1 MKRLRFVKFS
11 NSISPRRAWR
21 MRRVAIA
28 GLMLLVLWASVIA
41 GCGGSSE
48 SSSGSADLTLWT
60 GFTDRELGV
69 MKDVIAD
76 FEKTHPGI
84 HVKVVGGIS
93 DDKIVAAIRGGNAP
107 DVAHSFDAGAYTGAY
122 CSNGA
127 WIDLADYMQQDGL
140 SDDVFPEV
148 PREYSQFEG
157 TRCALPMLADVYGLY
172 YNKDLLANAGIDS
185 PPQTVS
191 QLMEDAKKLTER
203 NPDGSLKVVGLD
215 PFDGFYE
222 NIAAHWAPQWGVNW
236 VDESGKSNL
245 AAQPGWADM
254 LRWQKELID
263 WYGYDNL
270 VRWQVSAGDEFSA
283 QNAFER
289 GKLAMNLDGE
299 WRVAFIQ
306 NEHPELNFGT
316 APLPVDDAQPD
327 LYGSGYTSGSII
339 GIPKTSGHKDEAWQ
353 LLKYLATNTGAL
365 VKMTNGIRNVPTTSE
380 ALQSP
385 DIKPDQEFNVFL
397 DIFKNPNTRTTP
409 ITLVGSANQ
418 DLVDG
423 FIANYEAGKVD
434 DLEAGIANLDK
445 QIDDQLQAAG
455 GSQVP

>member
-1 MKRLRFVKFS
+1 
-11 NSISPRRAWR
+11 

-28 GLMLLVLWASVIA
+28 GLVLLVLSASVIA

-48 SSSGSADLTLWT
+48 SSSGSADLTFWT

-69 MKDVIAD
+69 MKDVVAD
-76 FEKTHPGI
+76 FEKTHPDI

-127 WIDLADYMQQDGL
+127 WIDLADYMNQDGL

-148 PREYSQFEG
+148 PRQYSQFEG

-172 YNKDLLANAGIDS
+172 YNKDLFAKAGLDG

-191 QLMEDAKKLTER
+191 QLMDYAKKLTER

-222 NIAAHWAPQWGVNW
+222 NIAAHWAPQWGVDW

-270 VRWQVSAGDEFSA
+270 VRWQASAGDEFSA

-299 WRVAFIQ
+299 WRVAFIGA
-306 NEHPELNFGT
+306 EHPELNFGT
-316 APLPVDDAQPD
+316 APLSVDDGQPD

-353 LLKYLATNTGAL
+353 LLKYLATDTGAL
-365 VKMTNGIRNVPTTSE
+365 VKMTNGIRNVPTTTA
-380 ALQSP
+380 ALESP
-385 DIKPDQEFNVFL
+385 DVKPDEAFNIFL
-397 DIFKNPNTRTTP
+397 DIFGNPNTRTTP

-418 DLVDG
+418 DLVDA
-423 FIANYEAGKVD
+423 FVTKYQAGKVD
-434 DLEAGIANLDK
+434 DLEGGLADLDQ
-445 QIDDQLQAAG
+445 QIDAQLEAAG
-455 GSQVP
+455 GAQVP

>member
-1 MKRLRFVKFS
+1 
-11 NSISPRRAWR
+11 
-21 MRRVAIA
+21 MRRVSIA
-28 GLMLLVLWASVIA
+28 VLVLLVLSASVIA

-48 SSSGSADLTLWT
+48 SSSGSADLTFWT

-76 FEKTHPGI
+76 FEKTHPNI

-127 WIDLADYMQQDGL
+127 WIDLADYMNQDGL

-148 PREYSQFEG
+148 PRQYSQFEG
-157 TRCALPMLADVYGLY
+157 TRCALPMLADAYGLY
-172 YNKDLLANAGIDS
+172 YNKDLFAKAGLDG
-185 PPQTVS
+185 PPQNVS
-191 QLMEDAKKLTER
+191 QLMDYAKKLTER

-222 NIAAHWAPQWGVNW
+222 NIAAHWAPQWGVDW

-270 VRWQVSAGDEFSA
+270 VRWQASAGDEFSA

-299 WRVAFIQ
+299 WRVAFIAA
-306 NEHPELNFGT
+306 EHPELNFGT

-339 GIPKTSGHKDEAWQ
+339 GIPKTSAHKDEAWQ
-353 LLKYLATNTGAL
+353 LLKYLATDTGAL
-365 VKMTNGIRNVPTTSE
+365 VKMTNEIRNVPTTTA
-380 ALQSP
+380 ALESP
-385 DIKPDQEFNVFL
+385 DVKPDEAFNVFL
-397 DIFKNPNTRTTP
+397 DIFANPNTRTTP

-418 DLVDG
+418 DLVDA
-423 FIANYEAGKVD
+423 FVTKYQAGKID
-434 DLEAGIANLDK
+434 DLEGGLADLDQ
-445 QIDDQLQAAG
+445 QIDAQLEAAG
-455 GSQVP
+455 GAQVP

>member
-1 MKRLRFVKFS
+1 
-11 NSISPRRAWR
+11 

-28 GLMLLVLWASVIA
+28 GLVLLVLSASVIA

-48 SSSGSADLTLWT
+48 SSSGSANLTFWT

-76 FEKTHPGI
+76 FEKTHPNI

-127 WIDLADYMQQDGL
+127 WIDLADYMSKDGL

-157 TRCALPMLADVYGLY
+157 TRCALPMLADAYGLY
-172 YNKDLLANAGIDS
+172 YNKDLFAQAGIDG
-185 PPQTVS
+185 PPKTVS
-191 QLMEDAKKLTER
+191 ELMEDAKKLTVR

-222 NIAAHWAPQWGVNW
+222 NIAAHWAPQWGVDW

-245 AAQPGWADM
+245 AAQPGWASM
-254 LRWQKELID
+254 LEWQKELID

-270 VRWQVSAGDEFSA
+270 VRWQASAGDEFSA

-299 WRVAFIQ
+299 WRVAFIAA
-306 NEHPELNFGT
+306 EHPELKFGT

-327 LYGSGYTSGSII
+327 LHGSGYTSGSII

-353 LLKYLATNTGAL
+353 LLKYLATETGAL
-365 VKMTNGIRNVPTTSE
+365 VKMTNEIRNVPTTTD
-380 ALQSP
+380 ALESP
-385 DIKPDQEFNVFL
+385 DVKPDEAFNIFL
-397 DIFKNPNTRTTP
+397 DIFANPNTRTTP

-418 DLVDG
+418 DLVDA
-423 FIANYEAGKVD
+423 FVTKYQAGKVD
-434 DLEAGIANLDK
+434 DLQGGLADLDK
-445 QIDDQLQAAG
+445 QIDAQLEAAG
-455 GSQVP
+455 GAQVP

>member
-1 MKRLRFVKFS
+1 
-11 NSISPRRAWR
+11 

-28 GLMLLVLWASVIA
+28 GLVLLVLSASVIA

-76 FEKTHPGI
+76 FEKTHPDI

-127 WIDLADYMQQDGL
+127 WIDLADYMKQDGL

-148 PREYSQFEG
+148 PRQYSQFEG

-172 YNKDLLANAGIDS
+172 YDKDLLAKAGIDS

-191 QLMEDAKKLTER
+191 QLMDDAKKLTER

-222 NIAAHWAPQWGVNW
+222 NVAAHWAPQWGVDW

-270 VRWQVSAGDEFSA
+270 VRWQASAGDEFSA

-299 WRVAFIQ
+299 WRVAFVQ
-306 NEHPELNFGT
+306 SEHPELNFGT

-353 LLKYLATNTGAL
+353 LLKFLATDTGAL
-365 VKMTNGIRNVPTTSE
+365 VKMTNGIRNVPTTTD
-380 ALQSP
+380 ALESP
-385 DIKPDQEFNVFL
+385 DVKPDGAFNIFL
-397 DIFKNPNTRTTP
+397 DIFGNPNTRTTP

-418 DLVDG
+418 DLVDA
-423 FIANYEAGKVD
+423 FVTKYQAGKVD
-434 DLEAGIANLDK
+434 DLEGGLADLDQ
-445 QIDDQLQAAG
+445 QIDAQLEAAG
-455 GSQVP
+455 GAQVP

>member
-1 MKRLRFVKFS
+1 
-11 NSISPRRAWR
+11 

-28 GLMLLVLWASVIA
+28 GLVLLVLSAGVIA

-76 FEKTHPGI
+76 FEKTHPDI

-127 WIDLADYMQQDGL
+127 WIDLADYMKQDGL

-148 PREYSQFEG
+148 PRQYSQFEG

-172 YNKDLLANAGIDS
+172 YNKDILAKAGIDS

-191 QLMEDAKKLTER
+191 QLMDDAKKLTER

-222 NIAAHWAPQWGVNW
+222 NVAAHWAPQWGVDW

-270 VRWQVSAGDEFSA
+270 VRWQASAGDEFSA

-299 WRVAFIQ
+299 WRVAFVQ
-306 NEHPELNFGT
+306 SEHPELNFGT

-353 LLKYLATNTGAL
+353 LLKYLATDTGAL
-365 VKMTNGIRNVPTTSE
+365 VKMTNGIRNVPTTTD
-380 ALQSP
+380 ALESP
-385 DIKPDQEFNVFL
+385 DVKPDEAFNIFL
-397 DIFKNPNTRTTP
+397 DIFGNPNTRTTP

-418 DLVDG
+418 DLVDA
-423 FIANYEAGKVD
+423 FVTKYQAGKVD
-434 DLEAGIANLDK
+434 DLESGLADLDE
-445 QIDDQLQAAG
+445 QIDAQLEAAG
-455 GSQVP
+455 GAQVP

>member
-1 MKRLRFVKFS
+1 
-11 NSISPRRAWR
+11 
-21 MRRVAIA
+21 MRRVVIA
-28 GLMLLVLWASVIA
+28 GLVLLVLSTSVIA

-48 SSSGSADLTLWT
+48 SSSGSADLTFWT

-76 FEKTHPGI
+76 FEKTHPDI

-127 WIDLADYMQQDGL
+127 WIDLADYMKQDGL

-148 PREYSQFEG
+148 PRQYSQFEG

-172 YNKDLLANAGIDS
+172 YNKDLLAKAGIDS

-191 QLMEDAKKLTER
+191 QLMDDAKKLTER

-222 NIAAHWAPQWGVNW
+222 NVAAHWAPQWGVDW

-270 VRWQVSAGDEFSA
+270 VRWQASAGDEFSA

-299 WRVAFIQ
+299 WRVAFVQ
-306 NEHPELNFGT
+306 SEHPELNFGT

-353 LLKYLATNTGAL
+353 LLKYLATDTGAL
-365 VKMTNGIRNVPTTSE
+365 VKMTNGIRNVPTTTD
-380 ALQSP
+380 ALESP
-385 DIKPDQEFNVFL
+385 DVKPDEAFNIFL
-397 DIFKNPNTRTTP
+397 DIFGNPNTRTTP

-418 DLVDG
+418 DLVDA
-423 FIANYEAGKVD
+423 FVTKYQAGKVD
-434 DLEAGIANLDK
+434 DLEGGLADLDQ
-445 QIDDQLQAAG
+445 QIDAQLEAAG
-455 GSQVP
+455 GAQVP

>member
-1 MKRLRFVKFS
+1 
-11 NSISPRRAWR
+11 

-28 GLMLLVLWASVIA
+28 GLVLLVLSASVIA

-76 FEKTHPGI
+76 FEKTHPDI

-127 WIDLADYMQQDGL
+127 WIDLADYMNQDGL

-148 PREYSQFEG
+148 PRQYSQFEG

-172 YNKDLLANAGIDS
+172 YNKDILAKAGIDS

-191 QLMEDAKKLTER
+191 QLMDDAKKLTER

-222 NIAAHWAPQWGVNW
+222 NVAAHWAPQWGVDW

-270 VRWQVSAGDEFSA
+270 VRWQASAGDEFSA

-299 WRVAFIQ
+299 WRVAFVQ
-306 NEHPELNFGT
+306 SEHPELNFGT

-353 LLKYLATNTGAL
+353 LLKYLATDTGAL
-365 VKMTNGIRNVPTTSE
+365 VKMTNGIRNVPTTTD
-380 ALQSP
+380 ALESP
-385 DIKPDQEFNVFL
+385 DVKPDEAFNIFL
-397 DIFKNPNTRTTP
+397 DIFGNPNTRTTP

-418 DLVDG
+418 DLVDA
-423 FIANYEAGKVD
+423 FVTKYQAGKVD
-434 DLEAGIANLDK
+434 DLEGGLADLDE
-445 QIDDQLQAAG
+445 QIDAQLEAAG
-455 GSQVP
+455 GAQVP

>member
-1 MKRLRFVKFS
+1 
-11 NSISPRRAWR
+11 

-28 GLMLLVLWASVIA
+28 GLVLLVLSASVIA

-76 FEKTHPGI
+76 FEKTHPDI

-127 WIDLADYMQQDGL
+127 WIDLADYMKQDGL

-148 PREYSQFEG
+148 PRQYSQFEG

-172 YNKDLLANAGIDS
+172 YNKDLLAKAGIDS

-191 QLMEDAKKLTER
+191 QLMDDAKKLTER

-222 NIAAHWAPQWGVNW
+222 NVAAHWAPQWGVDW

-270 VRWQVSAGDEFSA
+270 VRWQASAGDEFSA

-299 WRVAFIQ
+299 WRVAFVQ
-306 NEHPELNFGT
+306 SEHPELNFGT

-353 LLKYLATNTGAL
+353 LLKYLATDTGAL
-365 VKMTNGIRNVPTTSE
+365 VKMTNGIRNVPTTTD
-380 ALQSP
+380 ALESP
-385 DIKPDQEFNVFL
+385 DVKPDEAFNIFL
-397 DIFKNPNTRTTP
+397 DIFGNPNTRTTP

-418 DLVDG
+418 DLVDA
-423 FIANYEAGKVD
+423 FVTKYQAGKVD
-434 DLEAGIANLDK
+434 DLEGGLADLDE
-445 QIDDQLQAAG
+445 QIDAQLEAAG
-455 GSQVP
+455 GAQVP

>member
-1 MKRLRFVKFS
+1 
-11 NSISPRRAWR
+11 
-21 MRRVAIA
+21 MRRMAIA
-28 GLMLLVLWASVIA
+28 GLVLLVFSASVIA

-48 SSSGSADLTLWT
+48 SSAGSANLVYWT

-69 MKDVIAD
+69 MKDVVAD
-76 FEKTHPGI
+76 FEKTHPDI

-127 WIDLADYMQQDGL
+127 WIDLADYMKQDGL
-140 SDDVFPEV
+140 SDEIFPEV
-148 PREYSQFEG
+148 PRQYSQFEG

-172 YNKDLLANAGIDS
+172 FNKDLLAKAGIDG

-191 QLMEDAKKLTER
+191 QLMDYAKRLTER

-222 NIAAHWAPQWGVNW
+222 NVAAHWAPQWGVDW

-254 LRWQKELID
+254 LRWQKELVD

-270 VRWQVSAGDEFSA
+270 VRWQASAGDEFSA

-299 WRVAFIQ
+299 WRVAFVQ
-306 NEHPELNFGT
+306 AEHPELNFGT

-353 LLKYLATNTGAL
+353 LLKYLATDTGAL
-365 VKMTNGIRNVPTTSE
+365 VKMTNGIRNVPTTTD
-380 ALQSP
+380 ALESP
-385 DIKPDQEFNVFL
+385 DVKPDEAFNVFL
-397 DIFKNPNTRTTP
+397 DIFGNPNTRTTP

-418 DLVDG
+418 DLVDA
-423 FIANYEAGKVD
+423 FVTKYQAGKVD
-434 DLEAGIANLDK
+434 DLEAGLADLDQ
-445 QIDDQLQAAG
+445 QIDAQLEAAG
-455 GSQVP
+455 GAQVP

>member
-1 MKRLRFVKFS
+1 
-11 NSISPRRAWR
+11 

-28 GLMLLVLWASVIA
+28 GLVLLVLSASVVA

-48 SSSGSADLTLWT
+48 SSSGSANLVYWT

-69 MKDVIAD
+69 MKDVVAD
-76 FEKTHPGI
+76 FEKTHPDI

-127 WIDLADYMQQDGL
+127 WIDLADYMNQDGL
-140 SDDVFPEV
+140 SDEIFPEV
-148 PREYSQFEG
+148 PRQYSQFEG

-172 YNKDLLANAGIDS
+172 YNKDLLAKAGIDS

-191 QLMEDAKKLTER
+191 QLMDDAKKLTER

-222 NIAAHWAPQWGVNW
+222 NVAAHWAPQWGVDW

-270 VRWQVSAGDEFSA
+270 VRWQASAGDEFSA

-299 WRVAFIQ
+299 WRVAFVQ
-306 NEHPELNFGT
+306 AEHPELNFGT

-353 LLKYLATNTGAL
+353 LLKYLATDTGAL
-365 VKMTNGIRNVPTTSE
+365 VKMTNGIRNVPTTTD
-380 ALQSP
+380 ALESP
-385 DIKPDQEFNVFL
+385 DVKPDEAFNVFL
-397 DIFKNPNTRTTP
+397 DIFGNPNTRTTP

-418 DLVDG
+418 DLVDA
-423 FIANYEAGKVD
+423 FVTKYQAGKVD
-434 DLEAGIANLDK
+434 DLDAALADLDQ
-445 QIDDQLQAAG
+445 QIDAQLEAAG
-455 GSQVP
+455 GAQVP

>member
-1 MKRLRFVKFS
+1 
-11 NSISPRRAWR
+11 

-28 GLMLLVLWASVIA
+28 GLVLLVLSASVIA

-48 SSSGSADLTLWT
+48 SSSGSADLTFWT

-69 MKDVIAD
+69 MKDVVAD
-76 FEKTHPGI
+76 FEKTHPDI

-127 WIDLADYMQQDGL
+127 WIDLADYMNQDGL

-148 PREYSQFEG
+148 PRQYSQFEG

-172 YNKDLLANAGIDS
+172 YNKDLFAKAGLDG

-191 QLMEDAKKLTER
+191 QLMDYAKKLTER

-222 NIAAHWAPQWGVNW
+222 NIAAHWAPQWGVDW

-270 VRWQVSAGDEFSA
+270 VRWQASAGDEFSA

-299 WRVAFIQ
+299 WRVAFIGA
-306 NEHPELNFGT
+306 EHPELNFGT
-316 APLPVDDAQPD
+316 APLSVDDGQPD

-353 LLKYLATNTGAL
+353 LLKYLATDTGAL
-365 VKMTNGIRNVPTTSE
+365 VKMTNGIRNVPTTTA
-380 ALQSP
+380 ALESP
-385 DIKPDQEFNVFL
+385 DVKPDEAFNIFL
-397 DIFKNPNTRTTP
+397 DIFGNPNTRTTP
-409 ITLVGSANQ
+409 VTLVGSANQ
-418 DLVDG
+418 DLVDA
-423 FIANYEAGKVD
+423 FVTKYQAGKVD
-434 DLEAGIANLDK
+434 DLEGGLADLDQ
-445 QIDDQLQAAG
+445 QIDAQLEAAG
-455 GSQVP
+455 GAQVP

>member
-1 MKRLRFVKFS
+1 
-11 NSISPRRAWR
+11 

-28 GLMLLVLWASVIA
+28 GLVLLVLSASVIA

-48 SSSGSADLTLWT
+48 SSSGSADLTFWT

-76 FEKTHPGI
+76 FEKTHPDI

-127 WIDLADYMQQDGL
+127 WIDLGDYMKQDGL

-148 PREYSQFEG
+148 PRQYSQFEG

-172 YNKDLLANAGIDS
+172 YNKDLFAKAGLDG
-185 PPQTVS
+185 PPQNVS
-191 QLMEDAKKLTER
+191 QLMDYAKKLTER

-222 NIAAHWAPQWGVNW
+222 NVAAHWAPQWGVDW
-236 VDESGKSNL
+236 VDESGKSSL

-270 VRWQVSAGDEFSA
+270 VRWQASAGDEFSA

-299 WRVAFIQ
+299 WRVAFVQ
-306 NEHPELNFGT
+306 AEHPELNFGT
-316 APLPVDDAQPD
+316 APFPVDDTQPD

-353 LLKYLATNTGAL
+353 LLKYLATDTGAL
-365 VKMTNGIRNVPTTSE
+365 VKMTNGIRNVPTTTA
-380 ALQSP
+380 ALESP
-385 DIKPDQEFNVFL
+385 DVKPDEAFNIFL
-397 DIFKNPNTRTTP
+397 DIFGNPNTRTTP

-418 DLVDG
+418 DLVDA
-423 FIANYEAGKVD
+423 FVTKYQAGKVD
-434 DLEAGIANLDK
+434 DLEGGLADLDQ
-445 QIDDQLQAAG
+445 QIDAQLEAAG
-455 GSQVP
+455 GAQVP

>member
-1 MKRLRFVKFS
+1 
-11 NSISPRRAWR
+11 
-21 MRRVAIA
+21 MRRLVSAAAMVCA
-28 GLMLLVLWASVIA
+28 GALLVV
-41 GCGGSSE
+41 GCGGGSD
-48 SSSGSADLTLWT
+48 SSSSAGGGETTITFWT
-60 GFTDRELGV
+60 GFTSRELGV
-69 MKDVIAD
+69 MKDVVAG
-76 FEKTHPGI
+76 FEKTHPDI

-127 WIDLADYMQQDGL
+127 WIDLADYMNQDGL

-148 PREYSQFEG
+148 PRQYSQFEG

-172 YNKDLLANAGIDS
+172 YNKDLLAKAGIDS

-191 QLMEDAKKLTER
+191 QLMDDAKKLTER

-222 NIAAHWAPQWGVNW
+222 NVAAHWAPQWGVDW

-270 VRWQVSAGDEFSA
+270 VRWQASAGDEFSA

-299 WRVAFIQ
+299 WRVAFVQ
-306 NEHPELNFGT
+306 SEHPELNFAT

-353 LLKYLATNTGAL
+353 LLKYLATDTGAL
-365 VKMTNGIRNVPTTSE
+365 VKMTNGIRNVPTTTD
-380 ALQSP
+380 ALESP
-385 DIKPDQEFNVFL
+385 DVKPDEAFNIFL
-397 DIFKNPNTRTTP
+397 DIFGNPNTRTTP

-418 DLVDG
+418 DLVDA
-423 FIANYEAGKVD
+423 FVTKYQAGKVD
-434 DLEAGIANLDK
+434 DLEGGLADLDQ
-445 QIDDQLQAAG
+445 QIDAQLEAAG
-455 GSQVP
+455 GAQVP

>member
-1 MKRLRFVKFS
+1 
-11 NSISPRRAWR
+11 

-28 GLMLLVLWASVIA
+28 GLVLLVLSASVIA

-48 SSSGSADLTLWT
+48 SSSGSADLTFWT

-69 MKDVIAD
+69 MKDVVAD
-76 FEKTHPGI
+76 FEKTHPDI

-127 WIDLADYMQQDGL
+127 WIDLADYRNQDGL

-148 PREYSQFEG
+148 PRQYSQFEG

-172 YNKDLLANAGIDS
+172 YNKDLFAKAGLDG

-191 QLMEDAKKLTER
+191 QLMDYAKKLTQR

-222 NIAAHWAPQWGVNW
+222 NIAAHWAPQWGVDW

-270 VRWQVSAGDEFSA
+270 VRWQASAGDEFSA
-283 QNAFER
+283 QHAFER

-299 WRVAFIQ
+299 WRVAFIGA
-306 NEHPELNFGT
+306 EHPDLNFGT

-353 LLKYLATNTGAL
+353 LLKYLATDTGAL
-365 VKMTNGIRNVPTTSE
+365 VKMTNGIRNVPTTTD
-380 ALQSP
+380 ALESP
-385 DIKPDQEFNVFL
+385 DVKPDEAFNIFL
-397 DIFKNPNTRTTP
+397 DIFGNPNTRTTP

-418 DLVDG
+418 DLVDA
-423 FIANYEAGKVD
+423 FVTKYQAGKVD
-434 DLEAGIANLDK
+434 DLEGGLADLDQ
-445 QIDDQLQAAG
+445 QIDAQLEAAG
-455 GSQVP
+455 GAQVP

>member
-1 MKRLRFVKFS
+1 
-11 NSISPRRAWR
+11 

-28 GLMLLVLWASVIA
+28 VLVLLVLSASVIA

-48 SSSGSADLTLWT
+48 SSSGSADLTFWT

-76 FEKTHPGI
+76 FEKTHPDI

-127 WIDLADYMQQDGL
+127 WIDLGDYMKQDGL

-148 PREYSQFEG
+148 PRQYSQFEG

-172 YNKDLLANAGIDS
+172 YNKDLFAKAGLEG
-185 PPQTVS
+185 PPQNVS
-191 QLMEDAKKLTER
+191 QLMDYAKKLTER

-222 NIAAHWAPQWGVNW
+222 NVAAHWAPQWGVDW

-270 VRWQVSAGDEFSA
+270 VRWQASAGDEFSA

-299 WRVAFIQ
+299 WRVAFVQ
-306 NEHPELNFGT
+306 AEHPELNFGT
-316 APLPVDDAQPD
+316 APLPVDDTQPD

-353 LLKYLATNTGAL
+353 LLKYLATDTGAL
-365 VKMTNGIRNVPTTSE
+365 VKMTNGIRNVPTTTA
-380 ALQSP
+380 ALESP
-385 DIKPDQEFNVFL
+385 DVKPDEAFNIFL
-397 DIFKNPNTRTTP
+397 DIFGNPNTRTTP

-418 DLVDG
+418 DLVDA
-423 FIANYEAGKVD
+423 FVTKYQAGKVD
-434 DLEAGIANLDK
+434 DLEGGLADLDQ
-445 QIDDQLQAAG
+445 QIDAQLEAAG
-455 GSQVP
+455 GAQVP

>member
-1 MKRLRFVKFS
+1 
-11 NSISPRRAWR
+11 

-28 GLMLLVLWASVIA
+28 GLVLLVLSASVIA

-48 SSSGSADLTLWT
+48 SSSGSADLIFWT
-60 GFTDRELGV
+60 GLTDRELGV
-69 MKDVIAD
+69 MKDVVAD
-76 FEKTHPGI
+76 FEKTHPDI

-127 WIDLADYMQQDGL
+127 WIDLADYMKQDGL

-157 TRCALPMLADVYGLY
+157 PRCAPPMLADVYGLY
-172 YNKDLLANAGIDS
+172 YNKDLFAKAGLDG
-185 PPQTVS
+185 PPQTAS
-191 QLMEDAKKLTER
+191 QLMDYAKKLTVR
-203 NPDGSLKVVGLD
+203 NPDGSLEVVGLD

-222 NIAAHWAPQWGVNW
+222 NIAAHWAPQWGVDW

-245 AAQPGWADM
+245 AAQPGWASM
-254 LRWQKELID
+254 LEWQKELID

-270 VRWQVSAGDEFSA
+270 VRGQASAGDEFSA

-289 GKLAMNLDGE
+289 GKRAMNRHGE
-299 WRVAFIQ
+299 WRVAFVED
-306 NEHPELNFGT
+306 EHPELKFGT
-316 APLPVDDAQPD
+316 APLPVDDTQPD

-339 GIPKTSGHKDEAWQ
+339 GIPKTSAHKDEAWQ
-353 LLKYLATNTGAL
+353 LLKHLATDTGAL
-365 VKMTNGIRNVPTTSE
+365 VKMTNEIRNVPTTTA
-380 ALQSP
+380 ALQSA
-385 DIKPDQEFNVFL
+385 DVKPDEAFNVFL
-397 DIFKNPNTRTTP
+397 DIFANPNTRTTP

-418 DLVDG
+418 DLVDA
-423 FIANYEAGKVD
+423 FVTKYQAGKID
-434 DLEAGIANLDK
+434 DLEGGLADLDQ
-445 QIDDQLQAAG
+445 QIDAQLEAAG
-455 GSQVP
+455 AAPGPGGG

>member
-1 MKRLRFVKFS
+1 
-11 NSISPRRAWR
+11 

-28 GLMLLVLWASVIA
+28 GLVLLVLSASVIA

-48 SSSGSADLTLWT
+48 SSSGSADLTFWT

-69 MKDVIAD
+69 MQDVVAD
-76 FEKTHPGI
+76 FEKTHPDI

-127 WIDLADYMQQDGL
+127 WIDLADYMNQDGL

-148 PREYSQFEG
+148 PRQYSQFEG

-172 YNKDLLANAGIDS
+172 YNKDLFAKAGLDG

-191 QLMEDAKKLTER
+191 QLMDYAKKLTER

-222 NIAAHWAPQWGVNW
+222 NIAAHWAPQWGVDW

-270 VRWQVSAGDEFSA
+270 VRWQASAGDEFSA

-299 WRVAFIQ
+299 WRVAFIGA
-306 NEHPELNFGT
+306 EHPELNFGT
-316 APLPVDDAQPD
+316 APLSVDDGQPD

-353 LLKYLATNTGAL
+353 LLKYLATDTGAL
-365 VKMTNGIRNVPTTSE
+365 VKMTNGIRNVPTTTA
-380 ALQSP
+380 ALESP
-385 DIKPDQEFNVFL
+385 DVKPDEAFNIFL
-397 DIFKNPNTRTTP
+397 DIFGNPNTRTTP

-418 DLVDG
+418 DLVDA
-423 FIANYEAGKVD
+423 FVTKYQAGKVD
-434 DLEAGIANLDK
+434 DLEGGLADLDQ
-445 QIDDQLQAAG
+445 QIDAQLEAAG
-455 GSQVP
+455 GAQVP

>member
-1 MKRLRFVKFS
+1 M
-11 NSISPRRAWR
+11 
-21 MRRVAIA
+21 
-28 GLMLLVLWASVIA
+28 
-41 GCGGSSE
+41 
-48 SSSGSADLTLWT
+48 
-60 GFTDRELGV
+60 
-69 MKDVIAD
+69 
-76 FEKTHPGI
+76 
-84 HVKVVGGIS
+84 KVVGGIS

-127 WIDLADYMQQDGL
+127 WIDLADYMKQDGL

-148 PREYSQFEG
+148 PRQYSQFEG

-172 YNKDLLANAGIDS
+172 YNKDLLAKAGIDS

-191 QLMEDAKKLTER
+191 QLMDDAKKLTER

-222 NIAAHWAPQWGVNW
+222 NVAAHWAPQWGVDW

-270 VRWQVSAGDEFSA
+270 VRWQASAGDEFSA

-299 WRVAFIQ
+299 WRVAFVQ

-353 LLKYLATNTGAL
+353 LLKYLATDTGAL
-365 VKMTNGIRNVPTTSE
+365 VKMTNGIRNVPTTTD
-380 ALQSP
+380 ALESP
-385 DIKPDQEFNVFL
+385 DVKPDEAFNIFL
-397 DIFKNPNTRTTP
+397 DIFGNPNTRTTP

-418 DLVDG
+418 DLVDA
-423 FIANYEAGKVD
+423 FVTKYQAGKVD
-434 DLEAGIANLDK
+434 DLEGGLADLDQ
-445 QIDDQLQAAG
+445 QIDAQLEAAG
-455 GSQVP
+455 GAQVP

>member
-1 MKRLRFVKFS
+1 
-11 NSISPRRAWR
+11 

-28 GLMLLVLWASVIA
+28 VLVLLVLSASVIA

-48 SSSGSADLTLWT
+48 SSSGSADLTFWT

-76 FEKTHPGI
+76 FEKTHPDI

-127 WIDLADYMQQDGL
+127 WIDLGDYMKQDGL

-148 PREYSQFEG
+148 PRQYSQFEG

-172 YNKDLLANAGIDS
+172 YNKDLFAKAGLEG
-185 PPQTVS
+185 PPQNVS
-191 QLMEDAKKLTER
+191 QLMDYAKKLTER

-222 NIAAHWAPQWGVNW
+222 NVAAHWAPQWGVDW
-236 VDESGKSNL
+236 VDESGKSSL

-270 VRWQVSAGDEFSA
+270 VRWQASAGDEFSA

-299 WRVAFIQ
+299 WRVAFVQ
-306 NEHPELNFGT
+306 AEHPELNFGT
-316 APLPVDDAQPD
+316 APLPVDDTQPD

-353 LLKYLATNTGAL
+353 LLKYLATDTGAL
-365 VKMTNGIRNVPTTSE
+365 VKMTNGIRNVPTTTA
-380 ALQSP
+380 ALESP
-385 DIKPDQEFNVFL
+385 DVKPDEAFNIFL
-397 DIFKNPNTRTTP
+397 DIFGNPNTRTTP

-418 DLVDG
+418 DLVDA
-423 FIANYEAGKVD
+423 FVTKYQAGKVD
-434 DLEAGIANLDK
+434 DLEGGLADLDQ
-445 QIDDQLQAAG
+445 QIDAQLEAAG
-455 GSQVP
+455 GAQVP

>member
-1 MKRLRFVKFS
+1 
-11 NSISPRRAWR
+11 

-28 GLMLLVLWASVIA
+28 GLVLLVLSASVIA

-48 SSSGSADLTLWT
+48 SSSGSADLTFWT

-69 MKDVIAD
+69 MKDVVAD
-76 FEKTHPGI
+76 FEKTHPDI

-127 WIDLADYMQQDGL
+127 WIDLADYMNQDGL

-148 PREYSQFEG
+148 PRQYSQFEG

-172 YNKDLLANAGIDS
+172 YNKDLFAKAGLDG

-191 QLMEDAKKLTER
+191 QLMDYAKKLTER

-222 NIAAHWAPQWGVNW
+222 NIAAHWAPQWGVDW

-270 VRWQVSAGDEFSA
+270 VRWQASAGDEFSA

-299 WRVAFIQ
+299 WRVAFIGA
-306 NEHPELNFGT
+306 EHPELNFGT
-316 APLPVDDAQPD
+316 APLPVDDGQPD

-353 LLKYLATNTGAL
+353 LLKYLATDTGAL
-365 VKMTNGIRNVPTTSE
+365 VKMTNGIRNVPTTTD
-380 ALQSP
+380 ALESP
-385 DIKPDQEFNVFL
+385 DVKPDEAFNIFL
-397 DIFKNPNTRTTP
+397 DIFGNPNTRTTP

-418 DLVDG
+418 DLVDA
-423 FIANYEAGKVD
+423 FVTKYQAGKVD
-434 DLEAGIANLDK
+434 DLEGGLAELDQ
-445 QIDDQLQAAG
+445 QIDAQLEAAG
-455 GSQVP
+455 GAQVP

>member
-1 MKRLRFVKFS
+1 
-11 NSISPRRAWR
+11 

-28 GLMLLVLWASVIA
+28 GLVLLVLSASVIA

-48 SSSGSADLTLWT
+48 SSSGSADLTFWT

-76 FEKTHPGI
+76 FEKTHPDI

-127 WIDLADYMQQDGL
+127 WIDLADYMNQDGL
-140 SDDVFPEV
+140 SDEVFPEV
-148 PREYSQFEG
+148 PRQYSQFEG

-172 YNKDLLANAGIDS
+172 YNKDLFAKAGLDG
-185 PPQTVS
+185 PPQNVS
-191 QLMEDAKKLTER
+191 QLMDYAKKLTER

-222 NIAAHWAPQWGVNW
+222 NVAAHWAPQWGVDW

-270 VRWQVSAGDEFSA
+270 VRWQASAGDEFSA

-299 WRVAFIQ
+299 WRVAFIGA
-306 NEHPELNFGT
+306 EHPELNFGT
-316 APLPVDDAQPD
+316 APLPVDDGQPD

-339 GIPKTSGHKDEAWQ
+339 GIPKTSEHQDEAWQ
-353 LLKYLATNTGAL
+353 LLKYLATDTGAL
-365 VKMTNGIRNVPTTSE
+365 VKMTNGIRNVPTTTD
-380 ALQSP
+380 ALESP
-385 DIKPDQEFNVFL
+385 DVKPDEAFNIFL
-397 DIFKNPNTRTTP
+397 DIFGNPNTRTTP

-418 DLVDG
+418 DLVDA
-423 FIANYEAGKVD
+423 FVTKYQAGKVD
-434 DLEAGIANLDK
+434 DLEGGLADLDQ
-445 QIDDQLQAAG
+445 QIDAQLEAAG
-455 GSQVP
+455 GAQVP

>member
-1 MKRLRFVKFS
+1 
-11 NSISPRRAWR
+11 

-28 GLMLLVLWASVIA
+28 GLVLLVLSASVIA

-69 MKDVIAD
+69 MKDVIVD
-76 FEKTHPGI
+76 FEKTHPDI

-127 WIDLADYMQQDGL
+127 WIDLADYMKQDGL

-148 PREYSQFEG
+148 PRQYSQFEG

-172 YNKDLLANAGIDS
+172 YNKDLFAKAGLDG

-191 QLMEDAKKLTER
+191 QLMDYAKKLTER

-222 NIAAHWAPQWGVNW
+222 NVAAHWAPQWGVDW

-270 VRWQVSAGDEFSA
+270 VRWQASAGDEFSA

-299 WRVAFIQ
+299 WRVAFVQ
-306 NEHPELNFGT
+306 SEHPELNFGT

-353 LLKYLATNTGAL
+353 LLKYLATDTGAL
-365 VKMTNGIRNVPTTSE
+365 VKMTNGIRNVPTTTD
-380 ALQSP
+380 ALESP
-385 DIKPDQEFNVFL
+385 DVKPDEAFNIFL
-397 DIFKNPNTRTTP
+397 DIFGNPNTRTTP
-409 ITLVGSANQ
+409 VTLVGSANQ
-418 DLVDG
+418 DLVDA
-423 FIANYEAGKVD
+423 FVTKYQAGKVD
-434 DLEAGIANLDK
+434 DLEGGLADLDQ
-445 QIDDQLQAAG
+445 QIDAQLEAAG
-455 GSQVP
+455 GAQVP

>member
-1 MKRLRFVKFS
+1 
-11 NSISPRRAWR
+11 

-28 GLMLLVLWASVIA
+28 GLVLLVLSASVIA

-48 SSSGSADLTLWT
+48 SSSGSADLTFWT

-69 MKDVIAD
+69 MKDVVAD
-76 FEKTHPGI
+76 FEKTHPDI

-127 WIDLADYMQQDGL
+127 WIDLADYMNQDGL

-148 PREYSQFEG
+148 PRQYSQFEG

-172 YNKDLLANAGIDS
+172 YNKDLFAKAGLDG

-191 QLMEDAKKLTER
+191 QLMDYAKKLTER

-222 NIAAHWAPQWGVNW
+222 NIAAHWAPQWGVDW

-270 VRWQVSAGDEFSA
+270 VRWQASAGDEFSA

-299 WRVAFIQ
+299 WRVAFIGA
-306 NEHPELNFGT
+306 EHPELNFGT
-316 APLPVDDAQPD
+316 APLPVDDGQPD

-353 LLKYLATNTGAL
+353 LLKYLATDTGAL
-365 VKMTNGIRNVPTTSE
+365 VKMTNGIRNVPTTTA
-380 ALQSP
+380 ALESP
-385 DIKPDQEFNVFL
+385 DVKPDEAFNIFL
-397 DIFKNPNTRTTP
+397 DIFGNPNTRTTP

-418 DLVDG
+418 DLVDA
-423 FIANYEAGKVD
+423 FVTKYQAGKVD
-434 DLEAGIANLDK
+434 DLEGGLADLDQ
-445 QIDDQLQAAG
+445 QIDAQLEAAG
-455 GSQVP
+455 GAQVP

>member
-1 MKRLRFVKFS
+1 
-11 NSISPRRAWR
+11 
-21 MRRVAIA
+21 MRRVATF
-28 GLMLLVLWASVIA
+28 GLVLAVLLASVA
-41 GCGGSSE
+41 GGCGGSSS
-48 SSSGSADLTLWT
+48 SSSGSADITFWT
-60 GFTDRELGV
+60 GFSERELGV
-69 MKDVIAD
+69 MKDVVAD
-76 FEKTHPGI
+76 FEKSHPNI

-127 WIDLADYMQQDGL
+127 WIDLADYMKRDAL
-140 SDDVFPEV
+140 SDDVFPAV
-148 PREYSQFEG
+148 PRQYSQYNG

-172 YNKDLLANAGIDS
+172 YNKDLFAKAGLS
-185 PPQTVS
+185 GPPKTAS
-191 QLMEDAKKLTER
+191 ELMDYAKRLTER

-215 PFDGFYE
+215 PLDGFYE
-222 NIAAHWAPQWGVNW
+222 NVAAHWAPSWGVDW
-236 VDESGKSNL
+236 TDESGKSIL
-245 AAQPGWADM
+245 STSPGWAAM

-270 VRWQVSAGDEFSA
+270 VRFQASAGDEFSA
-283 QNAFER
+283 QQAFER

-306 NEHPELNFGT
+306 AEHPELKFGT
-316 APLPVDDAQPD
+316 APFPVDDSQPD

-339 GIPKTSGHKDEAWQ
+339 GIPKTSKHQDQAWE
-353 LLKYLATNTGAL
+353 LLKYLATDTGAL

-380 ALQSP
+380 ALSSP
-385 DIKPDQEFNVFL
+385 DIKPDPEFNIFL
-397 DIFKNPNTRTTP
+397 DIFANPNTRTTP

-418 DLVDG
+418 DLVDS
-423 FIANYEAGKVD
+423 FVTKYQAGKVD
-434 DLEAGIANLDK
+434 DLEAGLADLDK
-445 QIDDQLQAAG
+445 QIDAQLEAAG

>member
-1 MKRLRFVKFS
+1 
-11 NSISPRRAWR
+11 
-21 MRRVAIA
+21 MRRVGIA
-28 GLMLLVLWASVIA
+28 GLVLLVLSASVIA

-48 SSSGSADLTLWT
+48 SSSGSADLTFWT

-76 FEKTHPGI
+76 FEKTHPDI

-127 WIDLADYMQQDGL
+127 WIDLGDYMKQDGL

-148 PREYSQFEG
+148 PRQYSQFEG

-172 YNKDLLANAGIDS
+172 YNKDLFAKAGLEG
-185 PPQTVS
+185 PPQNVS
-191 QLMEDAKKLTER
+191 QLMDYAKKLTER

-222 NIAAHWAPQWGVNW
+222 NVAAHWAPQWGVDW
-236 VDESGKSNL
+236 VDESGKSSL

-270 VRWQVSAGDEFSA
+270 VRWQASAGDEFSA

-299 WRVAFIQ
+299 WRVAFIGA
-306 NEHPELNFGT
+306 EHPELNFGT
-316 APLPVDDAQPD
+316 APLPVDDGQPD

-353 LLKYLATNTGAL
+353 LLKYLATDTGAL
-365 VKMTNGIRNVPTTSE
+365 VKMTNGIRNVPTTTA
-380 ALQSP
+380 ALESP
-385 DIKPDQEFNVFL
+385 DVKPDEAFNIFL
-397 DIFKNPNTRTTP
+397 DIFGNPNTRTTP

-418 DLVDG
+418 DLVDA
-423 FIANYEAGKVD
+423 FVTKYQAGKVD
-434 DLEAGIANLDK
+434 DLEGGLADLDQ
-445 QIDDQLQAAG
+445 QIDAQLEAAG
-455 GSQVP
+455 GAQVP

>member
-1 MKRLRFVKFS
+1 V
-11 NSISPRRAWR
+11 
-21 MRRVAIA
+21 V
-28 GLMLLVLWASVIA
+28 
-41 GCGGSSE
+41 
-48 SSSGSADLTLWT
+48 
-60 GFTDRELGV
+60 
-69 MKDVIAD
+69 AD
-76 FEKTHPGI
+76 FEKTHPDI

-127 WIDLADYMQQDGL
+127 WIDLADYMNQDGL

-148 PREYSQFEG
+148 PRQYSQFEG
-157 TRCALPMLADVYGLY
+157 TRCALPMLADVYGVY
-172 YNKDLLANAGIDS
+172 YNKDLFAKAGLDG

-191 QLMEDAKKLTER
+191 QLMDYAKKLTER

-222 NIAAHWAPQWGVNW
+222 NIAAHWAPQWGVDW

-270 VRWQVSAGDEFSA
+270 VRWQASAGDEFSA

-299 WRVAFIQ
+299 WRVAFIGA
-306 NEHPELNFGT
+306 EHPELNFGT
-316 APLPVDDAQPD
+316 APLPVDDGQPD

-353 LLKYLATNTGAL
+353 LLKYLATDTGAL
-365 VKMTNGIRNVPTTSE
+365 VKMTNGIRNVPTTTA
-380 ALQSP
+380 ALESP
-385 DIKPDQEFNVFL
+385 DVKPDEAFNIFL
-397 DIFKNPNTRTTP
+397 DIFGNPNTRTTP
-409 ITLVGSANQ
+409 VTLVGSANQ
-418 DLVDG
+418 DLVDA
-423 FIANYEAGKVD
+423 FVTKYQAGKVD
-434 DLEAGIANLDK
+434 DLEGGLADLDQ
-445 QIDDQLQAAG
+445 QIDAQLEAAG
-455 GSQVP
+455 GAQVP

>member
-1 MKRLRFVKFS
+1 
-11 NSISPRRAWR
+11 

-28 GLMLLVLWASVIA
+28 GLVLLVLSASVVA

-48 SSSGSADLTLWT
+48 SSSGSANLVYWT

-69 MKDVIAD
+69 MKDVVAD
-76 FEKTHPGI
+76 FEKTHPDI

-127 WIDLADYMQQDGL
+127 WIDLADYMNQDGL
-140 SDDVFPEV
+140 SDEIFPEV
-148 PREYSQFEG
+148 PRQYSQFEG

-172 YNKDLLANAGIDS
+172 YNKDLLAKAGIDS

-191 QLMEDAKKLTER
+191 QLMDDAKKLTER

-222 NIAAHWAPQWGVNW
+222 NVAAHWAPQWGVDW

-270 VRWQVSAGDEFSA
+270 VRWQASAGDEFSA

-299 WRVAFIQ
+299 WRVAFVQ
-306 NEHPELNFGT
+306 AEHPELNFGT

-353 LLKYLATNTGAL
+353 LLKYLATDTGAL
-365 VKMTNGIRNVPTTSE
+365 VKMTNGIRNVPTTTD
-380 ALQSP
+380 ALDSP
-385 DIKPDQEFNVFL
+385 DVKPDEAFNVFL
-397 DIFKNPNTRTTP
+397 DIFGNPNTRTTP

-418 DLVDG
+418 DLVDA
-423 FIANYEAGKVD
+423 FVTKYQAGKVD
-434 DLEAGIANLDK
+434 DLEAGLADLDQ
-445 QIDDQLQAAG
+445 QIDAQLEAAG
-455 GSQVP
+455 GAQVP

>member
-1 MKRLRFVKFS
+1 
-11 NSISPRRAWR
+11 

-28 GLMLLVLWASVIA
+28 GLVLLVLSASVIA

-76 FEKTHPGI
+76 FEKTHPDI

-127 WIDLADYMQQDGL
+127 WIDLADYMKQDGL

-148 PREYSQFEG
+148 PRQYSQFEG

-172 YNKDLLANAGIDS
+172 YNKDLLAKAGIDS

-191 QLMEDAKKLTER
+191 QLMDYAKKLTER

-222 NIAAHWAPQWGVNW
+222 NVAAHWAPQWGVDW

-270 VRWQVSAGDEFSA
+270 VRWQASAGDEFSA

-299 WRVAFIQ
+299 WRVAFVQ
-306 NEHPELNFGT
+306 SEHPELKFGT

-353 LLKYLATNTGAL
+353 LLKYLATDTGAL
-365 VKMTNGIRNVPTTSE
+365 VKMTNGIRNVPTTTD
-380 ALQSP
+380 ALESP
-385 DIKPDQEFNVFL
+385 DVKPDEAFNIFL
-397 DIFKNPNTRTTP
+397 DIFGNPNTRTTP

-418 DLVDG
+418 DLVDA
-423 FIANYEAGKVD
+423 FVTKYQAGKVD
-434 DLEAGIANLDK
+434 DLEGGLADLDQ
-445 QIDDQLQAAG
+445 QIDAQLEAAG
-455 GSQVP
+455 GAQVP

>member
-1 MKRLRFVKFS
+1 
-11 NSISPRRAWR
+11 

-28 GLMLLVLWASVIA
+28 GLVLLVLSASVIA

-48 SSSGSADLTLWT
+48 SSSGSADLTFWT

-69 MKDVIAD
+69 MKDVVAD
-76 FEKTHPGI
+76 FEKTHPDI

-127 WIDLADYMQQDGL
+127 WIDLADYMNQDGL

-148 PREYSQFEG
+148 PRQYSQFEG

-172 YNKDLLANAGIDS
+172 YNKDLFAKAGLDG

-191 QLMEDAKKLTER
+191 QLMDYAKKLTER

-222 NIAAHWAPQWGVNW
+222 NIAAHWAPQWGVDW

-270 VRWQVSAGDEFSA
+270 VRWQASAGDEFSA

-299 WRVAFIQ
+299 WRVAFIGA
-306 NEHPELNFGT
+306 EHPELNFGT
-316 APLPVDDAQPD
+316 APLPVDDGQPD

-353 LLKYLATNTGAL
+353 LLKYLATDTGAL
-365 VKMTNGIRNVPTTSE
+365 VKMTNGIRNVPTTTA
-380 ALQSP
+380 ALESP
-385 DIKPDQEFNVFL
+385 DVKPDEAFNIFL
-397 DIFKNPNTRTTP
+397 DIFGNPNTRTTP

-418 DLVDG
+418 DLVDA
-423 FIANYEAGKVD
+423 FVTKYQAGKVD
-434 DLEAGIANLDK
+434 DLEGGLAELDK
-445 QIDDQLQAAG
+445 QIDAQLEAAG
-455 GSQVP
+455 GAQVP

>member
-1 MKRLRFVKFS
+1 
-11 NSISPRRAWR
+11 
-21 MRRVAIA
+21 
-28 GLMLLVLWASVIA
+28 LVLSASVIA

-76 FEKTHPGI
+76 FEKTHPDI

-127 WIDLADYMQQDGL
+127 WIDLADYMKQDGL

-148 PREYSQFEG
+148 PRQYSQFEG

-172 YNKDLLANAGIDS
+172 YNKDLLAKAGIDS

-191 QLMEDAKKLTER
+191 QLMDDAKKLTER

-222 NIAAHWAPQWGVNW
+222 NVAAHWAPQWGVDW

-270 VRWQVSAGDEFSA
+270 VRWQASAGDEFSA

-299 WRVAFIQ
+299 WRVAFVQ
-306 NEHPELNFGT
+306 SEHPELNFGT

-353 LLKYLATNTGAL
+353 LLKYLATDTGAL
-365 VKMTNGIRNVPTTSE
+365 VKMTNGIRNVPTTTD
-380 ALQSP
+380 ALSSP
-385 DIKPDQEFNVFL
+385 DVKPDEAFNIFL
-397 DIFKNPNTRTTP
+397 DIFGNPNTRTTP

-418 DLVDG
+418 DLVDA
-423 FIANYEAGKVD
+423 FVTKYQAGKVD
-434 DLEAGIANLDK
+434 DLEGGLADLDQ
-445 QIDDQLQAAG
+445 QIDAQLEAAG
-455 GSQVP
+455 GAQVP

>member
-1 MKRLRFVKFS
+1 
-11 NSISPRRAWR
+11 

-28 GLMLLVLWASVIA
+28 GLVLLVLSASVIA

-48 SSSGSADLTLWT
+48 SSSGSADLTFWT

-69 MKDVIAD
+69 MKDVVAD
-76 FEKTHPGI
+76 FEKTHPDI

-127 WIDLADYMQQDGL
+127 WIDLADYMNQDGL

-148 PREYSQFEG
+148 PRQYSQFEG
-157 TRCALPMLADVYGLY
+157 TRCALPMLADVYGVY
-172 YNKDLLANAGIDS
+172 YNKDLFAKAGLDG

-191 QLMEDAKKLTER
+191 QLMDYAKKLTER

-222 NIAAHWAPQWGVNW
+222 NIAAHWAPQWGVDW

-270 VRWQVSAGDEFSA
+270 VRWQASAGDEFSA

-299 WRVAFIQ
+299 WRVAFIGA
-306 NEHPELNFGT
+306 EHPELNFGT
-316 APLPVDDAQPD
+316 APLPVDDGQPD

-353 LLKYLATNTGAL
+353 LLKYLATDTGAL
-365 VKMTNGIRNVPTTSE
+365 VKMTNGIRNVPTTTA
-380 ALQSP
+380 ALESP
-385 DIKPDQEFNVFL
+385 DVKPDEAFNIFL
-397 DIFKNPNTRTTP
+397 DIFGNPNTRTTP
-409 ITLVGSANQ
+409 VTLVGSANQ
-418 DLVDG
+418 DLVDA
-423 FIANYEAGKVD
+423 FVTKYQAGKVD
-434 DLEAGIANLDK
+434 DLEGGLADLDQ
-445 QIDDQLQAAG
+445 QIDAQLEAAG
-455 GSQVP
+455 GAQVP